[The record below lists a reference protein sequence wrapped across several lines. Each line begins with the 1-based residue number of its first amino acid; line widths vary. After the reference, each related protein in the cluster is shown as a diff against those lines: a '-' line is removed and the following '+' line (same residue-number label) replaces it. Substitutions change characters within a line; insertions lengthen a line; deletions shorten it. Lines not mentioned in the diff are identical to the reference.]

1 MLELLNIMHTSSLK
15 NFKYLFILGSL
26 TLSQGDWLDDSGR
39 NELIDYLR
47 DTSIPSVIT
56 NNVPVN
62 MVEGGGSYLPFSFTG
77 TTGTSA
83 SYPGITFTNAS
94 NTSTGAS
101 GHAGTV
107 AGYYFSPNGSFVT
120 GISEVFCYGATH
132 FLDDYMDG
140 LEYFTAGQVIGGQVI
155 PEDGYYYYSSGQQ
168 VLPMNQRVSSH
179 AYVGGATGS
188 LLAKFDYLG
197 STGNT
202 VMVVGLNNGSGTTVP
217 VGWGSSYNA
226 ITVGSTSNGHSM
238 GDTTDDLA
246 SSGITAGRTKPEIV
260 SNGSAT
266 SWSTGQV
273 SSGATHIYGYA
284 NYSGF
289 TDITANTEVQR
300 AILLAGATKEEFPSW
315 QNASSDPTGTETR
328 PLDPSYG
335 AGEMNVFHSH
345 RIIEGGTPTGT
356 VIGNYGWD
364 YDDLGRNASRT
375 YTFTIPNEVS
385 SASLSAMLCWN
396 RPVTE
401 TNAGGTYSYN
411 YGTLRNLNLELSGG
425 TLTAPLESNGSLDNL
440 EHIYATALGPGS
452 YSLTVSQSGGSNF
465 SPQAYGLAWRMN
477 IAPVVE
483 IPTTCPSI
491 TGVEVENLIPGHSY
505 EVWESSDL
513 SNWSYVENFT
523 PTSSTYSW
531 NSPNLPNAET
541 EHFYRLRYWK

>member
-1 MLELLNIMHTSSLK
+1 MRTFSLT
-15 NFKYLFILGSL
+15 NLQYLILLGSL
-26 TLSQGDWLDDSGR
+26 SFSYGDWLDDSGR
-39 NELIDYLR
+39 NELIDYLQE
-47 DTSIPSVIT
+47 TSIPSTIT
-56 NNVPVN
+56 NGVPVN

-94 NTSTGAS
+94 NTSSGGS

-120 GISEVFCYGATH
+120 GISQVFCYGATH

-140 LEYFTAGQVIGGQVI
+140 IEYFAAGQIIGGEVI
-155 PEDGYYYYSSGQQ
+155 PEDGYYYYSTGQQ

-179 AYVGGATGS
+179 AYIGGGNAS
-188 LLAKFDYLG
+188 LIAKFDYLG

-217 VGWGSSYNA
+217 VGWGSTYNA
-226 ITVGSTSNGHSM
+226 ITVGRTSNGHSM

-246 SSGITAGRTKPEIV
+246 GDGITGGRTKPEIV
-260 SNGSAT
+260 SSGSAT

-273 SSGATHIYGYA
+273 SSGATYIHGYA
-284 NYSGF
+284 KLSGF
-289 TDITANTEVQR
+289 TDITDNTEVQR

-315 QNASSDPTGTETR
+315 QNAASDPTSTETR
-328 PLDPSYG
+328 PLDPNYG
-335 AGEMNVFHSH
+335 AGEMNIFHSH

-356 VIGNYGWD
+356 AIDRHGWD

-375 YTFTIPNEVS
+375 YTFTIPTEVS

-401 TNAGGTYSYN
+401 TNLGGSYSYG

-425 TLTAPLESNGSLDNL
+425 TLSTALVSNGTLDNL
-440 EHIYATALGPGS
+440 EHIYTTSLGPGS

-465 SPQAYGLAWRMN
+465 SPQAYGLAWRIN
-477 IAPVVE
+477 IDPVVE
-483 IPTTCPSI
+483 VPTTSPTV
-491 TGVEVENLIPGHSY
+491 TGVEVENLVPGHTY
-505 EVWESSDL
+505 EVWECNDL
-513 SNWSYVENFT
+513 SGWTYVNSFT
-523 PTSSTYSW
+523 PTTSTYSW
-531 NSPNLPNAET
+531 NSPNLPNADT
-541 EHFYRLRYWK
+541 EYFYRLRYWK